1 MTHSQLRRLA
11 VVGTLAVTAIALQ
24 GCANPWFMGPSAG
37 GVSFKMSQDGTV
49 SYEDNGRDIQGLRG
63 KIVFPNGAQAT
74 IRLDGAKGSTSADN
88 ATNQQAALML
98 ALIAQMPKIDPAT
111 LAKLAPLLVGAP
123 PIP

>member
-1 MTHSQLRRLA
+1 MRYI
-11 VVGTLAVTAIALQ
+11 TLPALLLLT

-37 GVSFKMSQDGTV
+37 GVSFDMSQEGTI
-49 SYEDNGRDIQGLRG
+49 SYKDNGRDITGLRG
-63 KIVFPNGAQAT
+63 SITFPNGAKAN
-74 IRLDGAKGSTSADN
+74 IRLDGAKGSGSADN